1 MTAKARPSRRLLAQ
15 TPSPTKNSTNSL
27 SITKSPGCSATADS
41 TILRT
46 LRSSLN
52 SRGASGF
59 IGVKSPGR
67 DDPLEGEA
75 RRGGV
80 GAAAAAAAA
89 AADADAADADD
100 DDAPPPEPPAG
111 QAAAAEDPGVKYFA
125 LRSTSFFTAA
135 FRGSPLS
142 VPSME

>member
-1 MTAKARPSRRLLAQ
+1 M
-15 TPSPTKNSTNSL
+15 
-27 SITKSPGCSATADS
+27 
-41 TILRT
+41 RT

-75 RRGGV
+75 RRGGD
-80 GAAAAAAAA
+80 AAAAA
-89 AADADAADADD
+89 AADADTDD

-111 QAAAAEDPGVKYFA
+111 QAAAAEDPRVKYFT